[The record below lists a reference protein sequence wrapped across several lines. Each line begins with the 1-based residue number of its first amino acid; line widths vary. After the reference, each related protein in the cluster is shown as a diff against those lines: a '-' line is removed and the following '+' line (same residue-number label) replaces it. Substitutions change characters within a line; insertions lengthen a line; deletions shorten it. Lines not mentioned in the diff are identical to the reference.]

1 MASADVSF
9 PSYLFYGCCGEN
21 TMIDFSK
28 VELFPDFFFPDS
40 QIRWSDTKL
49 WILLC
54 IILVILP
61 LWLMVCT
68 IFLKKKL
75 KNSHQGDL
83 IYALATAVLLVPS
96 FVGFLKLIADQPHW
110 SFLQSNMFLLTG
122 YFFILIGVCHIHHGI
137 KSLEISHILKD
148 PSSKTATKT
157 SPGFPTCASLLSIE
171 STLFLGNSL
180 LYLGAS
186 LIYASQAGVLV
197 TLFLGFSYIE
207 IMHIR
212 KYLELKNF

>member
-186 LIYASQAGVLV
+186 LMVL
-197 TLFLGFSYIE
+197 
-207 IMHIR
+207 
-212 KYLELKNF
+212 